1 MAKSKAPKAAKP
13 PKPVEKTAERK
24 PSETKAE
31 NKPTERKT
39 LPLDVVAN
47 LIHDIKIG

>member
-1 MAKSKAPKAAKP
+1 MAKSKAAKAAKP
-13 PKPVEKTAERK
+13 PKPAGTTAERK
-24 PSETKAE
+24 PAE
-31 NKPTERKT
+31 PKPEKSAERKT

>member
-1 MAKSKAPKAAKP
+1 MAKSKAAKAAKLAKPVETVEAAKP
-13 PKPVEKTAERK
+13 PKTPGRK
-24 PSETKAE
+24 V
-31 NKPTERKT
+31 